1 MNLQLGSKNIIIIF
15 LLSVFIFGC
24 SKDDILPEDKFIK
37 IYIDILVA
45 QDTLTENS
53 ISNDS
58 LKTLI
63 LQKYNVTDSIYTK
76 TVEYYNSNPDKWEK
90 FFEDVED
97 AIKQVEE
104 LKATEKQ

>member
-1 MNLQLGSKNIIIIF
+1 MNLQPEIKNITIIF
-15 LLSVFIFGC
+15 LLTVFILGC

-45 QDTLTENS
+45 QDTLSDSS

-63 LQKYNVTDSIYTK
+63 LEKYNVSDSVFTK
-76 TVEYYNSNPDKWEK
+76 TIEYYNYNPDKWEK
-90 FFEDVED
+90 FFED
-97 AIKQVEE
+97 AIRRVEE
-104 LKATEKQ
+104 LKATEKG

>member
-1 MNLQLGSKNIIIIF
+1 MLAETKNITIIF
-15 LLSVFIFGC
+15 LLTVFIFSC

-45 QDTLTENS
+45 QDTLTDNS

-58 LKTLI
+58 LKTLV
-63 LQKYNVTDSIYTK
+63 LQKYDVADSIFTK
-76 TVEYYNSNPDKWEK
+76 TIEHYNYDPAKWEN
-90 FFEDVED
+90 FFEE

-104 LKATEKQ
+104 LKATDEE

>member
-1 MNLQLGSKNIIIIF
+1 MQLRTKNITLIF
-15 LLSVFIFGC
+15 LLSVFIFSC
-24 SKDDILPEDKFIK
+24 SKEDILPEDKFIK

-45 QDTLTENS
+45 QDTLTDSS

-63 LQKYNVTDSIYTK
+63 LPEYNVTDSIYTK

-90 FFEDVED
+90 FFEDV
-97 AIKQVEE
+97 IKQVEE

>member
-1 MNLQLGSKNIIIIF
+1 MPAATKNITIILLLMVIIF
-15 LLSVFIFGC
+15 SC

-45 QDTLTENS
+45 QDTLTDNS

-63 LQKYNVTDSIYTK
+63 LQKNDVADSVFTK
-76 TVEYYNSNPDKWEK
+76 TIEYYNYNPDKWEI
-90 FFEDVED
+90 FFNE

-104 LKATEKQ
+104 LKATEEE

>member
-1 MNLQLGSKNIIIIF
+1 MSLQFGTKNITIIF
-15 LLSVFIFGC
+15 LLSVFIFSC
-24 SKDDILPEDKFIK
+24 SKDEVLPEDKFIN

-45 QDTLTENS
+45 QDTLSDNS

-76 TVEYYNSNPDKWEK
+76 TVAYYNSNPDKWEK
-90 FFEDVED
+90 FYEDV
-97 AIKQVEE
+97 IKQVEE

>member
-1 MNLQLGSKNIIIIF
+1 LTAVIF
-15 LLSVFIFGC
+15 SC

-45 QDTLTENS
+45 QDTLSDSS

-63 LQKYNVTDSIYTK
+63 LEKYNVTDSVFTK
-76 TVEYYNSNPDKWEK
+76 TIEYYNYNPDKWEK
-90 FFEDVED
+90 FFED
-97 AIKQVEE
+97 AIRRVEE
-104 LKATEKQ
+104 LKATEKG

>member
-1 MNLQLGSKNIIIIF
+1 MKIRTKNITIVF
-15 LLSVFIFGC
+15 LLTVFIFSC

-45 QDTLTENS
+45 QDTLSNNL

-58 LKTLI
+58 LKTII
-63 LQKYNVTDSIYTK
+63 LQKYNVTDSVFTK
-76 TVEYYNSNPDKWEK
+76 TIEYYNYNPDKWEN
-90 FFEDVED
+90 FFED

-104 LKATEKQ
+104 LKATEGG

>member
-1 MNLQLGSKNIIIIF
+1 MVIIF
-15 LLSVFIFGC
+15 SC

-45 QDTLTENS
+45 QDTLTDNS

-63 LQKYNVTDSIYTK
+63 LQKYNVSDSVFTK
-76 TVEYYNSNPDKWEK
+76 TIEYYNYNPDKWEK
-90 FFEDVED
+90 FFNE

-104 LKATEKQ
+104 LKATEEE

>member
-1 MNLQLGSKNIIIIF
+1 MILLTETKIITIIF
-15 LLSVFIFGC
+15 LLSVFIFSC
-24 SKDDILPEDKFIK
+24 SKDDIIPEDKFTK

-45 QDTLTENS
+45 QDTLTDNS

-76 TVEYYNSNPDKWEK
+76 TIEYYNYNPDKWEN
-90 FFEDVED
+90 FFEG
-97 AIKQVEE
+97 AIKQVQE
-104 LKATEKQ
+104 LKATKEQ

>member
-1 MNLQLGSKNIIIIF
+1 MQPVTKNITIIF
-15 LLSVFIFGC
+15 LMTVFIFSC

-45 QDTLTENS
+45 QDTLADNS

-63 LQKYNVTDSIYTK
+63 LQKNDVADSVFTK
-76 TVEYYNSNPDKWEK
+76 TIDYYNYDPAKWEK
-90 FFEDVED
+90 FFEE

-104 LKATEKQ
+104 LKATDEK

>member
-1 MNLQLGSKNIIIIF
+1 MNLQLETKNITIIF
-15 LLSVFIFGC
+15 LLTAFIFSC

-45 QDTLTENS
+45 QDTLSDSS

-63 LQKYNVTDSIYTK
+63 LEKYNVTDSVFTK
-76 TVEYYNSNPDKWEK
+76 TIEYYNYNPDKWEK
-90 FFEDVED
+90 VFED

-104 LKATEKQ
+104 LKATKEQ

>member
-1 MNLQLGSKNIIIIF
+1 MT
-15 LLSVFIFGC
+15 VFIFSC
-24 SKDDILPEDKFIK
+24 SKDDIIPEDKFIK

-45 QDTLTENS
+45 QDTLTDNS

-63 LQKYNVTDSIYTK
+63 LQKHNVTDSLFTK
-76 TVEYYNSNPDKWEK
+76 TIEYYNYNPDKWEK
-90 FFEDVED
+90 FFED

-104 LKATEKQ
+104 LKATEEG

>member
-1 MNLQLGSKNIIIIF
+1 LNLQLETKNITIIF
-15 LLSVFIFGC
+15 LLSAFIFSC
-24 SKDDILPEDKFIK
+24 SKDDIIPEDKFIK

-45 QDTLTENS
+45 QDTLSDNS

-63 LQKYNVTDSIYTK
+63 LQKYNVTDSLYTK
-76 TVEYYNSNPDKWEK
+76 TIEYYNYNPDKWEN
-90 FFEDVED
+90 FFED

-104 LKATEKQ
+104 LKATEEE

>member
-1 MNLQLGSKNIIIIF
+1 MQLETKNITIIF
-15 LLSVFIFGC
+15 LMTVIIFSC

-45 QDTLTENS
+45 QDTLTDNS

-63 LQKYNVTDSIYTK
+63 LKKHNVIDSVFTK
-76 TVEYYNSNPDKWEK
+76 TIKYYNYDPAKTVRWRRKKCSRARRP
-90 FFEDVED
+90 
-97 AIKQVEE
+97 
-104 LKATEKQ
+104 

>member
-1 MNLQLGSKNIIIIF
+1 MLTETKIITIIF
-15 LLSVFIFGC
+15 LLSVFIFSC
-24 SKDDILPEDKFIK
+24 SKDDIIPEDKFTK

-45 QDTLTENS
+45 QDTLTDNS

-76 TVEYYNSNPDKWEK
+76 TIEYYNYNPDKWEN
-90 FFEDVED
+90 FFEG
-97 AIKQVEE
+97 AIKQVQE
-104 LKATEKQ
+104 LKATKEQ

>member
-1 MNLQLGSKNIIIIF
+1 LLAETKNITIIC
-15 LLSVFIFGC
+15 LLIVFIFSC
-24 SKDDILPEDKFIK
+24 SKDDIIPEDKFIN

-45 QDTLTENS
+45 QDTLTDNS

-63 LQKYNVTDSIYTK
+63 LQKYNITDSIYTN
-76 TVEYYNSNPDKWEK
+76 TIEYYNNNPDKWGRI
-90 FFEDVED
+90 FED

-104 LKATEKQ
+104 LKTTEEG

>member
-1 MNLQLGSKNIIIIF
+1 MQFETKYITIIF
-15 LLSVFIFGC
+15 LLTAFIFSC

-45 QDTLTENS
+45 QDTLSDSS

-63 LQKYNVTDSIYTK
+63 LQKYNITDSIYTN
-76 TVEYYNSNPDKWEK
+76 TIEYYNNNPDKWER
-90 FFEDVED
+90 FFED

-104 LKATEKQ
+104 LKTTEED